1 VSYYIICGWTF
12 SSYRSVSPET
22 CELFREKARGRHLKE
37 LPFLLFVPSL
47 LLNVIVIVFS
57 WASRDLMRSQFIL
70 LPSENWQALPM
81 GHFETLEV
89 KEPKSPFLTQGISRL
104 AIAEATHS
112 AQNILFLMA
121 DTAVN
126 STWSF
131 HTSGALLLQEHG
143 VRGVEDEADGHS
155 WE

>member
-1 VSYYIICGWTF
+1 MRTQ
-12 SSYRSVSPET
+12 
-22 CELFREKARGRHLKE
+22 
-37 LPFLLFVPSL
+37 FV
-47 LLNVIVIVFS
+47 
-57 WASRDLMRSQFIL
+57 L
-70 LPSENWQALPM
+70 LPSVELAGSAM

-126 STWSF
+126 SAWSF
-131 HTSGALLLQEHG
+131 HTSGAFLEHG